1 MCVSTSTTPF
11 EIFLTERFAS
21 PCGVGRKRVSTV
33 SAYYDFRRLGRDEGK
48 QDALDLAAKRRVAEP
63 ASRRNVEGAQSR
75 GCARTREKADVVA
88 VDRTLRVVFRE
99 ANCGLDAI
107 AVVQVKI
114 QVEDGSVALAE
125 P

>member
-1 MCVSTSTTPF
+1 MIP
-11 EIFLTERFAS
+11 LTERFAS

-33 SAYYDFRRLGRDEGK
+33 LAYYDVRRLGRDKGK
-48 QDALDLAAKRRVAEP
+48 QDALDHAAQRRVAEP

-75 GCARTREKADVVA
+75 GSARTREKADVVA